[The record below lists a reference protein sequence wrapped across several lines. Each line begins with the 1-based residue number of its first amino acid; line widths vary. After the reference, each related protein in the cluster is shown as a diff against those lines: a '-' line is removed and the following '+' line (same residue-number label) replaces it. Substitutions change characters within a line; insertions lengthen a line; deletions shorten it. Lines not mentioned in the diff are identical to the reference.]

1 VVLPEVFSSLVWG
14 FVAAS
19 GLLVGGIVGIRLDP
33 SREVV
38 GRVMAFGAG
47 TLVCAVTLELT
58 VEAFDESKGF
68 WFVLGLLAG
77 TGAYYAG
84 DALIERR
91 FGAIDIDAEPG
102 DPDAPSMG
110 NALKVVVGSVLDGV
124 PESAAIGLSIAT
136 GGAVSASLLIAVF
149 ISNVPEGLM
158 PSLDME
164 AAGAPRR
171 RIYLMWLALALV
183 CTVSSILGYLV
194 LGSLPNPV
202 DAFAEAFA
210 AGAIL
215 TMLVMVFLVEA
226 VQRAGKSVGIWT
238 VLGYALAAMLTVIQR

>member
-1 VVLPEVFSSLVWG
+1 MLEATAWG
-14 FVAAS
+14 FFGGFAMFIGAFVAFHT
-19 GLLVGGIVGIRLDP
+19 RL
-33 SREVV
+33 STVVV

-183 CTVSSILGYLV
+183 CTVSSIFGYLV

>member
-1 VVLPEVFSSLVWG
+1 MLEAVWWG
-14 FVAAS
+14 FLGGFAMLLGAFVAFHTT
-19 GLLVGGIVGIRLDP
+19 P
-33 SREVV
+33 STAVV

-58 VEAFDESKGF
+58 VDAFAEARGPA
-68 WFVLGLLAG
+68 FVLGLLAG
-77 TGAYYAG
+77 TGAYYLG
-84 DALIERR
+84 DRLIEQRL
-91 FGAIDIDAEPG
+91 GVIDLDAEPG

-124 PESAAIGLSIAT
+124 PESAAIGLSIAA
-136 GGAVSASLLIAVF
+136 GGAVSAALMVAVF
-149 ISNVPEGLM
+149 VSNVPEGLM

-164 AAGAPRR
+164 ASGVARR
-171 RIYLMWLALALV
+171 RIYAMWAGLAVVCAL
-183 CTVSSILGYLV
+183 SSVFGYAV
-194 LGSLPNPV
+194 LGELPHPV

-226 VQRAGKSVGIWT
+226 VQRAGRAVGIWT
-238 VLGYALAAMLTVIQR
+238 ILGYAAATLLTIVQR